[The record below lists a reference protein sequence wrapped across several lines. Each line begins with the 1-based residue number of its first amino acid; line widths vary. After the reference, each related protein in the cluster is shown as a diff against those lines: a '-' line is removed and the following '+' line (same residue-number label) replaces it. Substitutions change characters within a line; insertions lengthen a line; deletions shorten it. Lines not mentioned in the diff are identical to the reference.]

1 MLEEVSAVLSAPTL
15 VIVSVG
21 VGSWAHS
28 VVAHYKQDRGASVGS
43 TSNRQTSVVTVES
56 DVAASLLT
64 SLHTTKITPIE
75 TGDTICCG
83 MNCGTTS
90 DIAWP
95 YLRDGVSL
103 AMTVTDWE
111 AHMAVKE
118 LGSQKSD
125 SLKPGPC
132 GAAPLAAL
140 KRIVTEGLLGD
151 VSEAEVVLFCTE
163 GARDYDIPCSS
174 DAKSLLES

>member
-1 MLEEVSAVLSAPTL
+1 MLEEVSEIASHPTL

-28 VVAHYKQDRGASVGS
+28 VVAHYRRVRGDGRAPAL
-43 TSNRQTSVVTVES
+43 VVTVES
-56 DVAASLLT
+56 EVAASLLT
-64 SLHTTKITPIE
+64 SLHAGKITTIE

-103 AMTVTDWE
+103 ATTVTDRE
-111 AHMAVKE
+111 AHEAVLE
-118 LGSQKSD
+118 LGSQED
-125 SLKPGPC
+125 SAIKPGPC

-140 KRIVTEGLLGD
+140 KRILAEGMIGSLD
-151 VSEAEVVLFCTE
+151 DAEVVLFCTE
-163 GARDYDIPCSS
+163 GARDYEVPSQ
-174 DAKSLLES
+174 

>member
-1 MLEEVSAVLSAPTL
+1 MTTSD
-15 VIVSVG
+15 
-21 VGSWAHS
+21 
-28 VVAHYKQDRGASVGS
+28 KS
-43 TSNRQTSVVTVES
+43 TMVVTVES

-64 SLHTTKITPIE
+64 SLHARNIIPIE

-103 AMTVTDWE
+103 AMTITDVE
-111 AHMAVKE
+111 AHMAVAE
-118 LGSQKSD
+118 LGSKTHG

-132 GAAPLAAL
+132 GAAPFAAL
-140 KRIVTEGLLGD
+140 KRIVTESMLDDL
-151 VSEAEVVLFCTE
+151 SEADVILFCTD
-163 GARDYDIPCSS
+163 GARDYVIPS
-174 DAKSLLES
+174 